1 MLNQAET
8 MIYKQKYFYL
18 CKTPLSAEG
27 PEDVEIITRAEDSKD
42 FPRVFKE
49 YEELRSHAFNK
60 DKLYSIVRAD
70 DIFDLIRTG
79 TKNEAKEE
87 AFDQAQQ
94 EIITNLQH
102 RVMQDEDQDA
112 KAILKEVHGVEG

>member
-1 MLNQAET
+1 MN
-8 MIYKQKYFYL
+8 YKHNFFFL

-27 PEDVEIITRAEDSKD
+27 PEDVEIITKAEDSED

-49 YEELRSHAFNK
+49 YEDLRSHAFNE

-70 DIFDLIRTG
+70 DIYDLIRTG
-79 TKNEAKEE
+79 NVKEAKEE
-87 AFDQAQQ
+87 AFEKAQQ

-102 RVMQDEDQDA
+102 RVVQDNDANA
-112 KAILKEVHGVEG
+112 KAILKEVHEVEA

>member
-1 MLNQAET
+1 ML
-8 MIYKQKYFYL
+8 YKQNYFYL

-27 PEDVEIITRAEDSKD
+27 PEDVEIITRADNSED

-49 YEELRSHAFNK
+49 YEELRSHAFNE
-60 DKLYSIVRAD
+60 DDLYSIVRAD

-79 TKNEAKEE
+79 TENEAKEE
-87 AFDQAQQ
+87 AFDKAQQ

-102 RVMQDEDQDA
+102 RVMQNNDKDA
-112 KAILKEVHGVEG
+112 KAILKEVHDIEG